1 MFDEMYLGTYF
12 RRADVKKG
20 FLKSLEGI
28 YKTLHGREQLYN
40 LDVQFSGCFLWSGEP
55 PNAIFKYI

>member
-12 RRADVKKG
+12 SRADVKKG

-40 LDVQFSGCFLWSGEP
+40 LDVQFSGCFL
-55 PNAIFKYI
+55 